1 MAYIRRLP
9 SGKWQATIR
18 DRSGKRHTFTDPLK
32 GTVKKWAAEQEASLA
47 RGDFRD
53 PRLGEIKIG
62 TWHIRVTRARGIE
75 EVTKTKNLSLWRT
88 HCESEWASWPM
99 AAVTRLEAQAWV
111 DKLKTTRRAR
121 HQGRPVSDDAE
132 GVPVIGAATIADA
145 VHIMTTLY
153 RLAMREHP
161 PLVTVNPFADLE
173 LPKIEPRPVEF
184 LEHHEAAALYDAVE
198 ALAGPGMRTL
208 VELGTQAGLRFGE
221 MAGLHGHRVDWLRA
235 KVEVV
240 DVMTRR
246 GLRQWPKSKKS
257 HRTAPI
263 PPDILEG
270 MSVLMT
276 GRPRDALVF
285 TAPEGGP
292 VTDGHFRNRVW
303 YPAVDAARPCGK
315 KAPRNGDEYHPG
327 ACGREFCD
335 DPTHRIRRFA
345 PRVMRHT
352 AASWLV
358 QDGVPLYDVQALLGH
373 EDYATTQRYA
383 HLAPDA
389 HSKVLES
396 WSRRL
401 DASLTHRRKEAR
413 PS

>member
-18 DRSGKRHTFTDPLK
+18 ARSGKRHTFTDPLK
-32 GTVKKWAAEQEASLA
+32 GVVRKWAAEQEHMLA

-62 TWHIRVTRARGIE
+62 TWHLRVTRARGIE
-75 EVTKTKNLSLWRT
+75 EITKTKNASLWRT
-88 HCESEWASWPM
+88 HCADEWADWPM
-99 AAVTRLEAQAWV
+99 AAITRLEAQAWV
-111 DKLKTTRRAR
+111 DRLKTTRRAR
-121 HQGRPVSDDAE
+121 HQGRPVIGDE
-132 GVPVIGAATIADA
+132 GDVPVLSAATIADT

-184 LEHHEAAALYDAVE
+184 LEHAEADAMYRAAE
-198 ALAGPGMRTL
+198 AIAGPGMRTL
-208 VELGTQAGLRFGE
+208 IELGTQAGLRFGE
-221 MAGLHGHRVDWLRA
+221 LAGLHGHRVDWFRA
-235 KVEVV
+235 QLQVV

-246 GLRQWPKSKKS
+246 GLREWPKSKKS
-257 HRTAPI
+257 HRSVPV
-263 PPDILEG
+263 PVGILED

-276 GRPRDALVF
+276 GRHRNALVF
-285 TAPEGGP
+285 TAPAGGP
-292 VTDGHFRNRVW
+292 VTDEHFRNRVW
-303 YPAVDAARPCGK
+303 YPAVEAARTCGGG
-315 KAPRNGDEYHPG
+315 PED
-327 ACGREFCD
+327 CD
-335 DPTHRIRRFA
+335 DPAHRIRRFA

-396 WSRRL
+396 WARRP
-401 DASLTHRRKEAR
+401 DASLTHGRKEAR